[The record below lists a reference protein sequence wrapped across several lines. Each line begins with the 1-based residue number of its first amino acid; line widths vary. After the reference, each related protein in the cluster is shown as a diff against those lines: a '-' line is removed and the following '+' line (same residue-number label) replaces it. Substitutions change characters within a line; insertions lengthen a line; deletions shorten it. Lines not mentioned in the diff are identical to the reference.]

1 MSRGSSIGR
10 PNNTV
15 CEKCG
20 KGFERTE
27 TISEHE
33 ALKMKCPK
41 YGSKKVSFVPGN
53 VYGGPKVKHGRLT
66 LTVAAFGL
74 APRLSRVTDSVQA
87 GQDSR

>member
-20 KGFERTE
+20 KGFERTK

-53 VYGGPKVKHGRLT
+53 VYVMASKKSW
-66 LTVAAFGL
+66 
-74 APRLSRVTDSVQA
+74 PRQKGVQK
-87 GQDSR
+87 